1 MGLNHKKNANLQ
13 MVVLNLL
20 ITQISEGSWE
30 SLPTAAHKNLG
41 VFHPGNILSPAF
53 FSSVLRYI
61 PGWENPHTRFV
72 NTTKP
77 SSLWAVHSL
86 CISIPCN
93 FLSYSY
99 TPVHTGENL
108 QH

>member
-53 FSSVLRYI
+53 SAVSSDIFQGGRI
-61 PGWENPHTRFV
+61 HTQG
-72 NTTKP
+72 
-77 SSLWAVHSL
+77 L
-86 CISIPCN
+86 
-93 FLSYSY
+93 
-99 TPVHTGENL
+99 
-108 QH
+108 